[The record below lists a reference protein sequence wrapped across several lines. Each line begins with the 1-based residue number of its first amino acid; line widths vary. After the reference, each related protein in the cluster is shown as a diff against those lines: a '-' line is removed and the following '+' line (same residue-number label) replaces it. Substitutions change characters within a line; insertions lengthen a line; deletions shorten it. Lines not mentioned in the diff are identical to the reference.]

1 MNLTFRVTYYVKFN
15 IKWKKYVH
23 IHLKIVD
30 ILYWFGIFS
39 FKKKYLDQDYW
50 YFYSHTY
57 NEIVHGLI
65 QVGSSINLSFGN
77 FFVLVRIDKILRP
90 RLALNGSF
98 FNIPKVCMCGHTFE
112 NFMLSQPLSL
122 YKKIIYTPTFDVI
135 RYVLLSRIMYTM
147 SSTTVII
154 FSNTKTFEM
163 FWDCYSSICM
173 NLFPII

>member
-1 MNLTFRVTYYVKFN
+1 MNLTLRVTYYIKFN
-15 IKWKKYVH
+15 VRWKNMYV
-23 IHLKIVD
+23 
-30 ILYWFGIFS
+30 
-39 FKKKYLDQDYW
+39 LDQDYW

-98 FNIPKVCMCGHTFE
+98 FNIPKVCMCGHTFQ

-135 RYVLLSRIMYTM
+135 RYVLLWRIMYTN
-147 SSTTVII
+147 VFHNCHYIR
-154 FSNTKTFEM
+154 
-163 FWDCYSSICM
+163 
-173 NLFPII
+173 

>member
-1 MNLTFRVTYYVKFN
+1 MKNMHIF
-15 IKWKKYVH
+15 IWKDRGY
-23 IHLKIVD
+23 IV
-30 ILYWFGIFS
+30 LVIFS
-39 FKKKYLDQDYW
+39 FKKNENLDQDYW

-57 NEIVHGLI
+57 NEIVHRLI

-77 FFVLVRIDKILRP
+77 FFVLVCIDKILRP

-135 RYVLLSRIMYTM
+135 CYVLLWRIMYTM

-154 FSNTKTFEM
+154 FSNTKTFETVWY
-163 FWDCYSSICM
+163 FCLPYIY
-173 NLFPII
+173 IYIYI

>member
-1 MNLTFRVTYYVKFN
+1 ME
-15 IKWKKYVH
+15 KYVS
-23 IHLKIVD
+23 ILKK
-30 ILYWFGIFS
+30 ILTHRCVMS
-39 FKKKYLDQDYW
+39 SNNPDLDQDYW
-50 YFYSHTY
+50 CFYSHTY

-98 FNIPKVCMCGHTFE
+98 FNIPKVCMCGHTFQ

-135 RYVLLSRIMYTM
+135 CYVLLWRIMYTM

-154 FSNTKTFEM
+154 FSNTKTFETVWY
-163 FWDCYSSICM
+163 FCLHYVHE
-173 NLFPII
+173 PISNIIHRKYLVYDL

>member
-1 MNLTFRVTYYVKFN
+1 MNLTFRVTYYIKFN
-15 IKWKKYVH
+15 VRWKNMYV
-23 IHLKIVD
+23 
-30 ILYWFGIFS
+30 
-39 FKKKYLDQDYW
+39 LDQDYW

-98 FNIPKVCMCGHTFE
+98 FNIPKVCMCGHTFK

-122 YKKIIYTPTFDVI
+122 YKKIIYTLTFDVI
-135 RYVLLSRIMYTM
+135 RYVLLWRIMYTN
-147 SSTTVII
+147 VFHNCHYIQ
-154 FSNTKTFEM
+154 
-163 FWDCYSSICM
+163 
-173 NLFPII
+173 

>member
-1 MNLTFRVTYYVKFN
+1 MNLTLRVTYYIKFN
-15 IKWKKYVH
+15 VRWKNMYV
-23 IHLKIVD
+23 
-30 ILYWFGIFS
+30 
-39 FKKKYLDQDYW
+39 LDQDYW

-98 FNIPKVCMCGHTFE
+98 FNIPKVCMCGHTFQ

-135 RYVLLSRIMYTM
+135 RYVLLWRIMYTN
-147 SSTTVII
+147 VFHNCHYIQ
-154 FSNTKTFEM
+154 
-163 FWDCYSSICM
+163 
-173 NLFPII
+173 

>member
-1 MNLTFRVTYYVKFN
+1 MNLTFRVTYYIKFD
-15 IKWKKYVH
+15 IKWKICTYSSERIISYSCDV
-23 IHLKIVD
+23 VE
-30 ILYWFGIFS
+30 S
-39 FKKKYLDQDYW
+39 FKQKYLDQDYW

-135 RYVLLSRIMYTM
+135 RYVLLWRIMYTM

-154 FSNTKTFEM
+154 FSNTKTLEM
-163 FWDCYSSICM
+163 AWDCYSIM
-173 NLFPII
+173 WM

>member
-1 MNLTFRVTYYVKFN
+1 M
-15 IKWKKYVH
+15 
-23 IHLKIVD
+23 D
-30 ILYWFGIFS
+30 ILYWLGIFS
-39 FKKKYLDQDYW
+39 FKKKYSDQDYW

-65 QVGSSINLSFGN
+65 QVGSSINLSFRN

-98 FNIPKVCMCGHTFE
+98 FNIPKVCMCGHTFQ

-135 RYVLLSRIMYTM
+135 RYVLLWRIMYTM

-154 FSNTKTFEM
+154 FSNTETFEM
-163 FWDCYSSICM
+163 VWDCYSIMSM
-173 NLFPII
+173 NLFQQYIHIYNVHHKY